1 MAAAIFEPLQK
12 QADEGDAKAQCK
24 IALLYLHG
32 CREVQKNE
40 LLAFQWFCESARQNY
55 PPAQYELA
63 CMYLTGSGIL
73 GLQADEERAFKW
85 FMQAATR
92 GVMQAQFCVAMMMEH
107 GLERRP
113 RTPPRYTCGP
123 RSGTRV
129 DQGAQNPPPLR
140 IVHECPE
147 FQHLLVTD
155 LDGVNDGDKNNVVP
169 DSTSKW
175 LITPDAERAK
185 TWYARAANKGC
196 MDSHYRLGLLQQ
208 ESGDMLEAM
217 RHMTVAAESGD
228 RRAQQALGLML
239 VAADRCDMAVKWF
252 RAAADQG
259 LSDAKYHLGKCLL
272 EQCAADRKA
281 YAHIREAADQGHVVA
296 QLDMGIAYRDGRP
309 GVEKNATLAVDYLS
323 KAALAGN
330 DVTAQEMVAEMYTRG
345 HPKYRG
351 LRPDAAMAAH
361 WYQKAAAQGSIAA
374 ELALAHLAYEEDRDL
389 DALHRSLTKAH
400 VLNSGK
406 WQLRTTY
413 LMGTVS
419 EAPFFDDFYLKEAT
433 FSELSENVAKVFAWY
448 REAANMGMEL
458 AMHRAACYQWY
469 LSSLGDVAPGVASP
483 VAPQYLGRVHA
494 RDTMK
499 AAVGVLDVINAGGSA
514 IYEMMV
520 DALQERAG
528 KENARLKKQRR
539 IQTFRHWVI
548 FMYQRRYQFPLV
560 DEFIRR
566 ASMVVATTVT
576 TSTTATT
583 AITAT
588 AATTATTAATTATT
602 APASKKK
609 RRKKKKGKPK
619 PIIDPIETTESTT
632 TLINEDCCCKGA
644 CTAPAWKD
652 CAHCGAAEGTV
663 PGSPRHAA
671 CSRCR
676 MTFYCSRSCQ
686 KMHWT
691 RGGHKKCCLTPEER
705 RVPEHDAKQDGVTTE
720 PKPETYKR
728 TLQAPNKK

>member
-12 QADEGDAKAQCK
+12 RADEGDARAQCK

-32 CREVQKNE
+32 CREVPKND
-40 LLAFQWFCESARQNY
+40 LLAFQWFFESAAQDY

-63 CMYLTGSGIL
+63 CIYLTGSGIL
-73 GLQADEERAFKW
+73 GLQADEEKAFKW
-85 FMQAATR
+85 FMQAAIR

-107 GLERRP
+107 GVKKQDSNEQDSKEQGGSERRP
-113 RTPPRYTCGP
+113 RGPPRYTCGQ

-129 DQGAQNPPPLR
+129 HQGSRKPPPLR
-140 IVHECPE
+140 IIHECPDQGME
-147 FQHLLVTD
+147 QKE
-155 LDGVNDGDKNNVVP
+155 GAGEGGGAGAGDANATA
-169 DSTSKW
+169 STSKWSTW
-175 LITPDAERAK
+175 LITPDAGRAK
-185 TWYARAANKGC
+185 TWYARAATKGC
-196 MDSHYRLGLLQQ
+196 MDSRYRLGLLEQ
-208 ESGDMLEAM
+208 ESGDMIEAM
-217 RHMTVAAESGD
+217 RHMKVAAESGD

-252 RAAADQG
+252 QEAADQG
-259 LSDAKYHLGKCLL
+259 LADAKYHLGKCIL
-272 EQCAADRKA
+272 EQCSGDRAA

-330 DVTAQEMVAEMYTRG
+330 DVTTQEMVAEMYTRG

-351 LRPDAAMAAH
+351 LRPDAAMATH
-361 WYQKAAAQGSIAA
+361 WYRKAAAQGSIAA
-374 ELALAHLAYEEDRDL
+374 ELALAHIVYEEDSDL
-389 DALHRSLTKAH
+389 DALRRALTKAH
-400 VLNSGK
+400 ASNSKK

-433 FSELSENVAKVFAWY
+433 FPELSENVAKVFAWY
-448 REAANMGMEL
+448 TEAASMGMEL

-483 VAPQYLGRVHA
+483 IAPQSLGTLGRVHA
-494 RDTMK
+494 RDTLK

-514 IYEMMV
+514 IYAIMV

-528 KENARLKKQRR
+528 KETVRLKKQRR
-539 IQTFRHWVI
+539 IQTFRQWVI

-566 ASMVVATTVT
+566 ASMMVATTT
-576 TSTTATT
+576 
-583 AITAT
+583 
-588 AATTATTAATTATT
+588 ATTATTANTAT
-602 APASKKK
+602 ASKKK

-619 PIIDPIETTESTT
+619 PIIDPIETTATETTT

-686 KMHWT
+686 KMHWA

-705 RVPEHDAKQDGVTTE
+705 RVPEH
-720 PKPETYKR
+720 
-728 TLQAPNKK
+728 